1 MLKRNLLL
9 IAAIVYTLA
18 LVIASLV
25 NIHNVPEIGF
35 SFDDKI
41 YHFVAYFGLA
51 FLWITYSKAFSNK
64 KRLVFIS
71 VLLFGVLLEVLQHQ
85 INPNRTYDTYDL
97 IANCVGVIIG
107 TLVASRLNILK
118 LK

>member
-1 MLKRNLLL
+1 M
-9 IAAIVYTLA
+9 AILYSVV
-18 LVIASLV
+18 LVIASLISI
-25 NIHNVPEIGF
+25 NDVPKLGF

-51 FLWITYSKAFSNK
+51 FLWITYSKTLTNK
-64 KRLVFIS
+64 KHLVFIS
-71 VLLFGVLLEVLQHQ
+71 VLLYAVLLEVLQHK

-97 IANCVGVIIG
+97 LANCVGVIIG